1 MALPSDSTDTSSPL
15 SSLMPFSSGDAL
27 KQMFEANSNLSR
39 ALDQRNGGIN
49 WFTVAGALLNPGR
62 TGNAGE
68 AIGNA
73 STEMGRQQ
81 EAQQQ
86 QAPAIAKMKA
96 DIAASNYSLA
106 NQQEALGMLQPLLGT
121 SNPQQT
127 QQAIASGNVPTNLL
141 DQIDDKT
148 LAMLEFKYPQLGNAL
163 KTAMTM
169 SIERKKLSEQ
179 GRGNDV
185 TLAKELAN
193 AGSEFLNLLPAN
205 TYRGQDM
212 SGMGAPA
219 QAPAQTPVQ
228 APAQPMP
235 QAAPSPAP
243 VAAPAPAEVLAP
255 TPVVQQAPPAQ
266 PAPQPQPAQQA
277 PVSVAK
283 NIPSPGTNGLNFMP
297 PVSGAQLSSGFGQR
311 PNPFDKAQTEFHKGI
326 DFAAPEGSPI
336 QAVKGGTVKTAGTNG
351 TYGNYVEVDH
361 GDGSSS
367 YYGHLKNMNVKQGDK
382 IPDGAPIGTVGATGK
397 TTGPHVEFGVKV
409 NGVNVDPNE
418 YFKAKHI
425 ENTRP
430 QPYTPPT
437 REEVIKADADL
448 MSLPLNER
456 NKVKAER
463 LAKAN
468 EGNQALLTEIRNTNP
483 AMLQNSLE
491 SMKKLNSFATH
502 DAHLWGLMQK
512 QGMFQGLLNAAQE
525 GATLDI
531 PSAQM
536 KLNLPVEKFLQTVK
550 FNPEDQAK
558 IREIGRIFGQEFLNN
573 VKTNKGLLG
582 VNPTDNDARLLA
594 APMATIADSSKA
606 VQHWTRQHALDIYQR
621 MELQKAYQQHESIAG
636 KTSDPGLFFKP
647 ESRYHTILKDYSDAR
662 MKLFNQFYGHK

>member
-1 MALPSDSTDTSSPL
+1 
-15 SSLMPFSSGDAL
+15 
-27 KQMFEANSNLSR
+27 
-39 ALDQRNGGIN
+39 
-49 WFTVAGALLNPGR
+49 
-62 TGNAGE
+62 
-68 AIGNA
+68 
-73 STEMGRQQ
+73 MGRQQ
-81 EAQQQ
+81 EAQLQ
-86 QAPAIAKMKA
+86 QAPSIAKMKA

-169 SIERKKLSEQ
+169 AIERQKLGQSQ
-179 GRGNDV
+179 RTNDIQLGEK
-185 TLAKELAN
+185 LAS
-193 AGSEFLNLLPAN
+193 AGPEFLNLLPAGS
-205 TYRGQDM
+205 YKGQDQT
-212 SGMGAPA
+212 GMGISPA
-219 QAPAQTPVQ
+219 QMPVQ
-228 APAQPMP
+228 APVQAPVQTAP
-235 QAAPSPAP
+235 QVAPSPAP
-243 VAAPAPAEVLAP
+243 TAAPAPAEALAP
-255 TPVVQQAPPAQ
+255 TPVAQPAPSAQ
-266 PAPQPQPAQQA
+266 PAPQVQQV
-277 PVSVAK
+277 PLSVEK
-283 NIPSPGTNGLNFMP
+283 NIPSPGTNGLNFTP
-297 PVSGAQLSSGFGQR
+297 PVSNAQLSSGFGQR
-311 PNPFDKAQTEFHKGI
+311 PNPFDKTQTEFHKGV

-351 TYGNYVEVDH
+351 VYGNYVEVDH

-382 IPDGAPIGTVGATGK
+382 IPDRAHIGTVGATGK

-418 YFKAKHI
+418 YFKAKHV
-425 ENTRP
+425 ETARP

-437 REEVIKADADL
+437 KEEVKKADEDL

-606 VQHWTRQHALDIYQR
+606 VQHWTRQHALDIYQK
-621 MELQKAYQQHESIAG
+621 MDLQKAYQQHEAVAG
-636 KTSDPGLFFKP
+636 KTADPGLFFRP
-647 ESRYHTILKDYSDAR
+647 ESRYHGILKDYSDAR
-662 MKLFNQFYGHK
+662 MKLFNQFYGHQ